1 MSRQSLPMTL
11 HPLLADVAALTVVPQ
26 GASGATSY
34 TYGIVGVDV
43 RGKKS
48 LVETD
53 VEASGNAVLDG
64 VNFNRMTWSDIA
76 GYVSYELWRTASAGT
91 PATVGLIGTVLAGVE
106 TFDDIGLA
114 AVAGTASAA
123 NTTGEGVAL
132 PLQHYNGDLNVSLQ
146 DRVDGTFQ
154 LQGAFGGDAV
164 TGGKWLDEGAALTAD
179 NVLVVTKKYVRVRMV
194 TTVVFTAAPK
204 VFCAGDNH

>member
-1 MSRQSLPMTL
+1 MTL

-53 VEASGNAVLDG
+53 VEAAGNAVLDET
-64 VNFNRMTWSDIA
+64 NFNRMTWTDIA
-76 GYVSYELWRTASAGT
+76 GYISYELWRTASAGT
-91 PATVGLIGTVLAGVE
+91 PATTGLIGTVLAGVE
-106 TFDDIGLA
+106 TFDDTGLA
-114 AVAGTASAA
+114 ATLDGQESAA
-123 NTTGEGVAL
+123 NTTGEGEAL

-154 LQGAFGGDAV
+154 LQGAFGGDAA

-179 NVLVVTKKYVRVRMV
+179 GILVVTKKYVRVRIV
-194 TTVVFTAAPK
+194 ATVVFTAAPK
-204 VFCAGDNH
+204 VFCAGDNR